1 MTTAIIGRTN
11 DESPWEQ
18 PLSVYGPAPF
28 VVTDNQ
34 LDRAPYTD
42 RDGFEDDVMDA
53 LDPGD
58 LDEMEYTALVDA
70 VVNVFIAFADWTNG
84 TWKGTDVPL
93 LLDNVDEDDFWTI
106 VSDMDEDVFWFDVSP
121 EGSAVRW
128 RRPATLSAATRT

>member
-1 MTTAIIGRTN
+1 MTMATIDRTN
-11 DESPWEQ
+11 DESPLER
-18 PLSVYGPAPF
+18 PRPVYGPAPF

-34 LDRAPYTD
+34 LDRAPYTG

-84 TWKGTDVPL
+84 TWEGTDVPL
-93 LLDNVDEDDFWTI
+93 LLDNVDNDDFWA
-106 VSDMDEDVFWFDVSP
+106 VVADED
-121 EGSAVRW
+121 SAI
-128 RRPATLSAATRT
+128 